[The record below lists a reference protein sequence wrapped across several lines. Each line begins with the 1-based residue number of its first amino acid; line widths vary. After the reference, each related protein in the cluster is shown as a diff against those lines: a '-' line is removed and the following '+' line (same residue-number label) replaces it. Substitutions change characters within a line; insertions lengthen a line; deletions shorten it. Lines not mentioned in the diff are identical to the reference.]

1 MSVFQT
7 HLGRREKRIMEK
19 LHMMVMNMMEMC
31 MCSMCMLRYALFPM
45 RFLSYQR

>member
-1 MSVFQT
+1 
-7 HLGRREKRIMEK
+7 MEK